1 MIKITTEAVEEKE
14 AIRADIEFHE
24 MRDLQQFL
32 FEITAAAAKIRQT
45 VTDLMPEGL
54 RQKTL
59 EMLAKA
65 ILDGIGGTQE
75 GEDHD

>member
-14 AIRADIEFHE
+14 AIRADIEFYE

-32 FEITAAAAKIRQT
+32 FEITAAVAKIRQT

-54 RQKTL
+54 RQKAL

-65 ILDGIGGTQE
+65 ILDGLDT